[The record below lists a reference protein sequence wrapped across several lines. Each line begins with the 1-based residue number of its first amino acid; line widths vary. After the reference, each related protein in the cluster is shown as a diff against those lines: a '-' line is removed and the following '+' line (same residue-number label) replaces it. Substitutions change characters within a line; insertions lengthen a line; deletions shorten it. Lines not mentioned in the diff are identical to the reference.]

1 MKLRLKVGA
10 AIRGPTAFIIA
21 VVFLSLTI
29 ALLIS
34 ASRQIVSAQDL
45 TPQQRADLCKSKKQL
60 LQQYEASAPWIRWYV
75 ESWQVERSNLLKLV
89 NASREYLDFLRK
101 FSNEAVLSND
111 RALQGQLT
119 PDQQEAFKFLR
130 GLSIQNV
137 LLIDEIISETAGRG
151 YPSQQMVTSSG
162 VYRQAEAQ
170 LQRLSMEQQRIATQI
185 WTLRAAV
192 ESLRCDQLPATGGA
206 TTPTAGG
213 QQFQP
218 LSVIGLCHVEY
229 EGVTVNGKWVPPYKA
244 TDTTVGI
251 SAKWNDVQHVYEVT
265 FGSGQ
270 RAIGTSPS
278 FSFDDGCQQAAPFNC
293 DNRCANNFVPGCLYT
308 QRKTWLAKGEVAVG
322 TESISLRVEWYDR
335 DSPAYMAK
343 GITTCNLRKR

>member
-1 MKLRLKVGA
+1 MKLRMKAGA
-10 AIRGPTAFIIA
+10 AVRGPTSFILAIG
-21 VVFLSLTI
+21 FLSLI
-29 ALLIS
+29 IGQAALS
-34 ASRQIVSAQDL
+34 SHRTVSAQDL
-45 TPQQRADLCKSKKQL
+45 TSTQRADLCKSKKQL
-60 LQQYEASAPWIRWYV
+60 LQQYEETAPRIRWQLQ
-75 ESWQVERSNLLKLV
+75 SWQVERDNLLKLV
-89 NASREYLDFLRK
+89 NASREYLDFLRN
-101 FSNEAVLSND
+101 FSYEAVLSND

-119 PDQQEAFKFLR
+119 PDQREAFKFLR
-130 GLSIQNV
+130 GLSLQNI

-162 VYRQAEAQ
+162 IYRQADNQ
-170 LQRLSMEQQRIATQI
+170 LQRLGMEQQRIATQI

-192 ESLRCDQLPATGGA
+192 ESLRCDQPAATGGE
-206 TTPTAGG
+206 TTQAVRGE
-213 QQFQP
+213 QFQP

-229 EGVTVNGKWVPPYKA
+229 AGVMQNGKWVPPYKA

-293 DNRCANNFVPGCLYT
+293 DNRCANDFVPGCLYT

-322 TESISLRVEWYDR
+322 TESISLRVEWYDK

-343 GITTCNLRKR
+343 GTATCNLRKR